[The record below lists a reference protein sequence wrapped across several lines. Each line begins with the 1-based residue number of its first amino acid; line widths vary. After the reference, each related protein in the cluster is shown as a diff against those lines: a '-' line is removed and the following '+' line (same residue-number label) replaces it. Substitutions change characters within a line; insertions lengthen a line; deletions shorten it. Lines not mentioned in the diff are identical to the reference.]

1 MNRAF
6 DTAESW
12 KVSLPTS
19 TMLTYDLPS
28 DRIAMH
34 PLEERDA
41 SKLLV
46 WRSSDV
52 PIEHTK
58 FRGIAPLLDDDS
70 LLIVNQTRV
79 IAARLYAR
87 KPTGGM
93 VEVLITDPVAP
104 STDPAVVLAMNEA
117 SQWRCLIGGRNVH
130 PGMELVG
137 SDGSLMIRVLDRTS
151 TEGIVELAWEGG
163 SSLSE
168 IIDRC
173 GAVPLPP
180 YIQREVERADEE
192 RYQTIY
198 ARDQGSVAAP
208 TAGLHFTERVMQDIA
223 GRGIDVA
230 RVTLHVGLGTFRPVE
245 AGDLRDHV
253 MHSERII
260 ATDHEVQRMA
270 EAANRGVTFTCVGTT
285 SIRTMESLYLW
296 GSRLL
301 RDGDQG
307 AVPVSIDQ
315 WDAFDPSLHVASRGE
330 SFARVS
336 LWMQQHAMTSL
347 HGSTQLM
354 IAPGCMIRSTDRLI
368 TNFHQPG
375 NTLLALIAGFVGTD
389 NWRVIYDAALA
400 NDYRFLSY
408 GDSSLLFRNEAT

>member
-19 TMLTYDLPS
+19 TMLTYDLPT

-46 WRSSDV
+46 WRSPAQ
-52 PIEHTK
+52 PIEHTT
-58 FRGIAPLLDDDS
+58 FRQVASLLDADS
-70 LLIVNQTRV
+70 ILIVNQTRV
-79 IAARLYAR
+79 IAARLFAR

-104 STDPAVVLAMNEA
+104 STDPAVVLATSES

-130 PGMELVG
+130 PGMELIC
-137 SDGSLMIRVLDRTS
+137 SDDALTIRVLERTS
-151 TEGIVELAWEGG
+151 TEGIVELSWPGS
-163 SSLSE
+163 SSLSD
-168 IIDRC
+168 IIERL
-173 GAVPLPP
+173 GSVPLPP

-208 TAGLHFTERVMQDIA
+208 TAGLHFTDRVMQDIA
-223 GRGIDVA
+223 GRGIDIA

-245 AGDLRDHV
+245 AGDLRDHI

-260 ATDHEVQRMA
+260 VSAGEMRRMA
-270 EAANRGVTFTCVGTT
+270 EAAARGATFTCVGTT

-296 GSRLL
+296 GSRLI
-301 RDGDQG
+301 RDGEQG
-307 AVPVSIDQ
+307 AGSILVDQ
-315 WDAFDPSLHVASRGE
+315 WDAFDPSLHEATRQEAFS
-330 SFARVS
+330 RVS
-336 LWMQQHAMTSL
+336 TWMQQNGMTSL
-347 HGSTQLM
+347 EGSTQLM
-354 IAPGCMIRSTDRLI
+354 IAPGCWVRSTDRLI

-375 NTLLALIAGFVGTD
+375 NTLLALIAGFVGTE
-389 NWRVIYDAALA
+389 NWRSIYDAAL
-400 NDYRFLSY
+400 NNGYRFLSY
-408 GDSSLLFRNEAT
+408 GDSSLLFRNVAT